1 MRKRNGLRMTR
12 VALGAMLLL
21 TSAGPATWRVRSE
34 GSLLPEA
41 SPPRPNI
48 VFILTDDQRWDT
60 ATMSDGGKE
69 VMPNLRQELISEG
82 VLFSNA
88 FVSTPLCC
96 PDRASLLAGGYYAH
110 NTGVLTNE
118 LPNGGF
124 EKFVDRDSLAVRL
137 RQAGYE
143 TALVGKYINKYALT
157 DAYVPPGW
165 SSFAA
170 LHQIRSWFDYDV
182 VLGSGTPDVPAHG
195 SIVVSSQY
203 LTRYLAQRATD
214 FIASRGDAPFF
225 LYYAPVAPHE
235 PATPA
240 PGDENLFAEF
250 TYKGRSAGEGDLTD
264 KPRYVRDLA
273 KTYDA
278 AEIESFARQ
287 QIRSLQSVDR
297 SIAAILNA
305 VRRKGLLEKTVFI
318 FTSDNGYLWGEHRL
332 EGKAYPYEES
342 IHVPLIIRMPG
353 VTPRVED
360 KPVVTNVDIGATISD
375 LAGLNRVTDGV
386 SLRPLLEDPSTVWRT
401 EFLIQGF
408 GDLQWS
414 GMRGSYGGRVWKYIE
429 HASGERELY
438 DLKADPFERASRH
451 KVSSK
456 TVRDVIKT
464 FAGRTAAARGLTL
477 LDSLLPDAQGGVSYA
492 FPMSIWGGRAPFHW
506 SIVEGQLPAG
516 LTLDPST
523 GLIGGSPV
531 AGTGGARFRLRVEDS
546 STSPYSGSPQSYEQ
560 WLSLT
565 VRDSSRTARTAHAA
579 PAMPIDMS
587 SDQQ

>member
-1 MRKRNGLRMTR
+1 MRSKDGMRMTR
-12 VALGAMLLL
+12 VTLGAMLLL
-21 TSAGPATWRVRSE
+21 LLAGPATWKAQSDA
-34 GSLLPEA
+34 SLLPEK
-41 SPPRPNI
+41 PNI
-48 VFILTDDQRWDT
+48 VFILTDDQRWDS
-60 ATMSDGGKE
+60 ATMSDGGRE
-69 VMPNLRQELISEG
+69 VMPNLRQELISDG

-170 LHQIRSWFDYDV
+170 LHQMRSWFDYDV
-182 VLGSGTPDVPAHG
+182 VLGNGTPDEPVHG
-195 SIVVSSQY
+195 SVVVSSQY

-214 FIASRGDAPFF
+214 FIESSSGEAPFF

-240 PGDENLFAEF
+240 PGDENVFADF
-250 TYKGRSAGEGDLTD
+250 AYKGRSAGEGDLTD

-278 AEIESFARQ
+278 TQIELFARQ

-297 SIAAILNA
+297 SIAAIVNA
-305 VRRKGLLEKTVFI
+305 VRRKGLLEETVFI

-332 EGKAYPYEES
+332 SGKAYPYEES
-342 IHVPLIIRMPG
+342 IHVPLVIRMPG

-375 LAGLNRVTDGV
+375 LAGLNRVTDGI
-386 SLRPLLEDPSTVWRT
+386 SLRPLLEDPSTAWRT

-408 GDLQWS
+408 GDLRWS
-414 GMRGSYGGRVWKYIE
+414 GMRGSYGGRVWKYVE

-438 DLKADPFERASRH
+438 DLKADPFERSSRH
-451 KVSSK
+451 KQTNK
-456 TVRDVIKT
+456 TVREVIKS
-464 FAGRTAAARGLTL
+464 FSAKVAAARGLTV
-477 LDSLLPDAQGGVSYA
+477 LDSLLPDAQGGATYA
-492 FPMSIWGGRAPFHW
+492 YPMSIWGGRAPFHW
-506 SIVEGQLPAG
+506 SVVEGQLPPG
-516 LTLDPST
+516 LALDPST
-523 GLIGGSPV
+523 GLIKGAPMPGP
-531 AGTGGARFRLRVEDS
+531 GGARFRLRVEDS
-546 STSPYSGSPQSYEQ
+546 STSAYSGLPQSYEQ
-560 WLSLT
+560 WLNLA
-565 VRDSSRTARTAHAA
+565 VRDPQSAQHVA
-579 PAMPIDMS
+579 PAMGIDMS